1 MGRAG
6 AGKRMWDF
14 SIGTSFSLV
23 ARTLPFVALRL
34 VVYLAISIGFV
45 LGTGIGAGVGF
56 GIGAAFHADNAVL
69 GALIGALVGLCLVFG
84 VLWWVRQY
92 ILYLVKAG
100 HVAAMDLL
108 LRGGTLPAGQ
118 DQISYATTIVKARF
132 IEVNVLFGVDVLIRG
147 AIHALVGLANM
158 LTFWLPGAKSL
169 TQFLDAVMRVV
180 LGLLDE
186 VILAYII
193 RQGTNN
199 AGADPWN
206 SARDGLVLYAQNAGM
221 LVKNAVWIALAEYAL
236 AVLIFILVLGP
247 AIGLA
252 YAMPGGWSGFGVVF
266 ALLFAWCLKRALI
279 EPLSIASLLQSYYL
293 AIEGQTPDPDW
304 VARLDSASSAFRK
317 LGAKAPQP
325 TPQPAPQ
332 TGVAN

>member
-1 MGRAG
+1 
-6 AGKRMWDF
+6 MWDF

-23 ARTLPFVALRL
+23 FRTLPFVALRL
-34 VVYLAISIGFV
+34 IVYLAISIGFV
-45 LGTGIGAGVGF
+45 LGTGIGAGAGW

-69 GALIGALVGLCLVFG
+69 GAAIGALVGLCVVFG

-132 IEVNVLFGVDVLIRG
+132 LEVNVLFGVDVLIRG
-147 AIHALVGLANM
+147 AIHALIALANM
-158 LTFWLPGAKSL
+158 LTFWLPGARSL
-169 TQFLDAVMRVV
+169 TQALDAVMRVA
-180 LGLLDE
+180 LGLIDE

-199 AGADPWN
+199 AGADPWR
-206 SARDGLVLYAQNAGM
+206 SARDGLVLYAQNAGR
-221 LVKNAVWIALAEYAL
+221 LAKNAVWIALAEYAL
-236 AVLIFILVLGP
+236 AAVIFMLVLGP

-252 YAMPGGWSGFGVVF
+252 YALPGGWSGFGVVF

-304 VARLDSASSAFRK
+304 VARLDSASASFRT
-317 LGAKAPQP
+317 LASKAPQP
-325 TPQPAPQ
+325 SPQS
-332 TGVAN
+332 GVAN

>member
-1 MGRAG
+1 
-6 AGKRMWDF
+6 MWDF

-23 ARTLPFVALRL
+23 FRTLPFVLLRL
-34 VVYLAISIGFV
+34 VVYLTISIGFV
-45 LGTGIGAGVGF
+45 LGTGIGAGAGW
-56 GIGAAFHADNAVL
+56 GIGAAFTTDNAIT
-69 GALIGALVGLCLVFG
+69 GAFIGALAGICVVFG

-132 IEVNVLFGVDVLIRG
+132 LEVNVLFGVDVLIRG
-147 AIHALVGLANM
+147 TIHALIGIANM
-158 LTFWLPGAKSL
+158 LTFWLPGAKAL
-169 TQFLDAVMRVV
+169 TQALNAVMRIA

-193 RQGTNN
+193 RQGGT
-199 AGADPWN
+199 DPWG

-221 LVKNAVWIALAEYAL
+221 LVKNAVWIALAEYAMAAIIFFCVL
-236 AVLIFILVLGP
+236 AP
-247 AIGLA
+247 AIAIA
-252 YAMPGGWSGFGVVF
+252 YTIPGGFSGLGIVF

-293 AIEGQTPDPDW
+293 AIEGQLPDPTW
-304 VARLDSASSAFRK
+304 VARLDGASSPFRK
-317 LGAKAPQP
+317 LADKAPR
-325 TPQPAPQ
+325 PAPPPF
-332 TGVAN
+332 VAN

>member
-1 MGRAG
+1 
-6 AGKRMWDF
+6 MWDF

-23 ARTLPFVALRL
+23 FRTLPFVALRL
-34 VVYLAISIGFV
+34 IVYLVISIGFV
-45 LGTGIGAGVGF
+45 LGTGLGAGAGW
-56 GIGAAFHADNAVL
+56 GIGAAFRGDNAIM
-69 GALIGALVGLCLVFG
+69 GAVIGALVGLCVVFG

-108 LRGGTLPAGQ
+108 LRGGTLPPGQ
-118 DQISYATTIVKARF
+118 DQIGYATTIVKARF
-132 IEVNVLFGVDVLIRG
+132 LEVNVLFGVDVLIRG
-147 AIHALVGLANM
+147 AIHALIALANV

-169 TQFLDAVMRVV
+169 TQALNAVMRIA
-180 LGLLDE
+180 LGLIDE

-193 RQGTNN
+193 RQGTSN

-206 SARDGLVLYAQNAGM
+206 SARDGLVLYAQNAGR
-221 LVKNAVWIALAEYAL
+221 LAKNAVWIALAEYAL
-236 AVLIFILVLGP
+236 AALIFILVLGP

-252 YAMPGGWSGFGVVF
+252 YAMPGGLSGFGVVF

-293 AIEGQTPDPDW
+293 AIEGQRPDPEW
-304 VARLDSASSAFRK
+304 AARLDGASSAFRK
-317 LGAKAPQP
+317 LKDKAPRP
-325 TPQPAPQ
+325 SPQP
-332 TGVAN
+332 GVAN

>member
-1 MGRAG
+1 
-6 AGKRMWDF
+6 MWDF

-23 ARTLPFVALRL
+23 ARTLPFVLLRL
-34 VVYLAISIGFV
+34 IVYLAISIGLT
-45 LGTGIGAGVGF
+45 LGTGIGAGAGF
-56 GIGAAFHADNAVL
+56 GIGAAFHADNAIL
-69 GALIGALVGLCLVFG
+69 GALIGALLGLCVVFG

-108 LRGGTLPAGQ
+108 LRGGTLPFGQ

-132 IEVNVLFGVDVLIRG
+132 LEVNVLFGVDVLIRG

-158 LTFWLPGAKSL
+158 LTFWLPGARSL

-180 LGLLDE
+180 LGLIDE

-193 RQGTNN
+193 RQNGTN
-199 AGADPWN
+199 PWD

-236 AVLIFILVLGP
+236 TAIIFFVVLGP

-293 AIEGQTPDPDW
+293 AIRDQTPDPAW
-304 VARLDSASSAFRK
+304 VARLDGASSAFRK
-317 LGAKAPQP
+317 LGAKTPNTGPHTAPQP
-325 TPQPAPQ
+325 
-332 TGVAN
+332 GIVN